1 MKPLIPIPYCDNI
14 PPYDEREPFC
24 TMLDTIFGAVY
35 ADIVGLNYLNDP
47 LRCRAECLDALVE
60 VVGGDVNPAD
70 SDALKRVKAYNA
82 QNSDFKPSLWKTLKN
97 LIDSI
102 TGASASIYSDTAD
115 KRNDWALQSDDVP
128 LTLDDKMLIT
138 QVMADANGL
147 DVGLLLLAQEIPM
160 SDRASPLATVR
171 IDVGIALTTTQ
182 ITRMKQT
189 IISQIPAYKRVAIG
203 FFTGSTFITYDTIF

>member
-1 MKPLIPIPYCDNI
+1 MKHLIPIPYCDNI

-24 TMLDTIFGAVY
+24 AMLDTIFGAVY

-47 LRCRAECLDALVE
+47 LRCRAECLDALIE

-82 QNSDFKPSLWKTLKN
+82 QNSDFKPSLWKTIKN

-102 TGASASIYSDTAD
+102 TGASASLYSDTAD

-128 LTLDDKMLIT
+128 LTADGKTVIT
-138 QVMADANGL
+138 QIMADANGL
-147 DVGLLLLAQEIPM
+147 DVGLVLLAQEITMPAG
-160 SDRASPLATVR
+160 ASPEAPVR
-171 IDVGIALTTTQ
+171 IDVGIALSAAQ
-182 ITRMKQT
+182 IARVTQT
-189 IISQIPAYKRVAIG
+189 ITSQIPAYKRVAIG
-203 FFTGSTFITYDTIF
+203 FFTGSTFITYATIF

>member
-82 QNSDFKPSLWKTLKN
+82 QNSDFKPSLWKTIKN

-102 TGASASIYSDTAD
+102 TGASASLYSDTAD
-115 KRNDWALQSDDVP
+115 KRNDWGLQSDNTS
-128 LTLDDKMLIT
+128 LTLDGKTVIT
-138 QVMADANGL
+138 QIMADANGL
-147 DVGLLLLAQEIPM
+147 DVGLLLLAQDITMP
-160 SDRASPLATVR
+160 DGASPEAPVR
-171 IDVGIALTTTQ
+171 IDVGVALTPPQ
-182 ITRMKQT
+182 IARVTQT

-203 FFTGSTFITYDTIF
+203 FYTGSTFITYDTIF